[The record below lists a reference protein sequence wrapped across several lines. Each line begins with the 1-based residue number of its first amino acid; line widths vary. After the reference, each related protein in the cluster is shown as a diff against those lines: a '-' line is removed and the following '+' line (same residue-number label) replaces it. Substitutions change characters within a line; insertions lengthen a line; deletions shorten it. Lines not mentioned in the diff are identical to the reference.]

1 MHRWRA
7 LVVAAVVVT
16 AAINLAQT
24 VRRVPPPPRR
34 PEAPATD
41 PVVRNEARFAAV
53 PAALQRHE
61 VRGVVGYFCDLA
73 PEVMAATPAAMEDY
87 FLAQFALTPWVL
99 DPRAT
104 DRPWA
109 IANLRSPGGAERLPA
124 GYRIA
129 ANFGGGVLL
138 LERPKP

>member
-1 MHRWRA
+1 M
-7 LVVAAVVVT
+7 VVAVGLT
-16 AAINLAQT
+16 AGINLVQT
-24 VRRVPPPPRR
+24 VRRVPPPPRL
-34 PEAPATD
+34 PSVPATD
-41 PVVRNEARFAAV
+41 PVVRHEARFAAV
-53 PAALQRHE
+53 PAALQRHA

-87 FLAQFALTPWVL
+87 FLTQFALTPWVL

-109 IANLRSPGGAERLPA
+109 IANLRRPDGAERLPA

-129 ANFGGGVLL
+129 TNFGGGVLL
-138 LERPKP
+138 LERTTP